1 MINLKSIDNLRLEK
15 EQRSEVAW
23 MIQEDIY

>member
-1 MINLKSIDNLRLEK
+1 MINLKSIENLRLEK
-15 EQRSEVAW
+15 EQRSKVAW